1 MIFQNEKKILNIIKY
16 SPPIFI
22 ISMGMIISS
31 FLYLEN
37 QRTFSI
43 EKQKIQEEHIQSN
56 KKLIREKVHDVYNY
70 IVSEQQDTKKELKE
84 QLQEAVFTAYN
95 IAQNIYRNN
104 QHKSIKEVQTMIKD
118 ALRTIRFNEGRGYY
132 FVYELNT
139 GKNILLPTSPKRENT
154 LMLNHKDAKGM
165 PIIQHMN
172 RLLLQKNEI
181 FYEWYW
187 YKPNEHEQQKKKLG
201 FMKVFEPFNWFIG
214 TGEYIEDFEKYV
226 QKKVLKHIQNIRYGE
241 NGYIF
246 VIDYDS
252 IYLSHIRKNFIGQNA
267 ITNNDTIGIKD
278 VIEDITA
285 IAKNGE
291 GYYSYTQNKKPDNDL
306 PTHKISFVKGL
317 NNWSW
322 MIGTGFYE
330 DDINKTLLQKKDEL
344 NEKFSQYI
352 KQTILIC
359 IIMTF
364 ILLVISFYVS
374 KLLRIRFH
382 NYKKEINQHLL
393 DNNKQQNIIAQQ
405 SKMAAMG
412 EMISNI
418 AHQWRQPLSII
429 TTTSTGMKV
438 QKEVSLL
445 SDDDF
450 YEGMDNINNSAQYLS
465 QTIEDFRNFFNSKK
479 TKLPFRLIEVI
490 DKTLNLLHAQFNNK
504 NIHII
509 KEIQDITL
517 TNLENEFIQV
527 LMNIL
532 NNARDEL
539 VKNSSR
545 EKYIFIHAVKKEKSV
560 QITIKDNAGG
570 IPPSIISRIFEPYFT
585 TKHKRQGTGIGLYMS
600 QEIITK
606 NMEGAIEASNCTYEY
621 KGTTY
626 KGALF
631 TIELYD

>member
-1 MIFQNEKKILNIIKY
+1 
-16 SPPIFI
+16 
-22 ISMGMIISS
+22 
-31 FLYLEN
+31 
-37 QRTFSI
+37 
-43 EKQKIQEEHIQSN
+43 
-56 KKLIREKVHDVYNY
+56 
-70 IVSEQQDTKKELKE
+70 
-84 QLQEAVFTAYN
+84 
-95 IAQNIYRNN
+95 
-104 QHKSIKEVQTMIKD
+104 
-118 ALRTIRFNEGRGYY
+118 
-132 FVYELNT
+132 
-139 GKNILLPTSPKRENT
+139 
-154 LMLNHKDAKGM
+154 
-165 PIIQHMN
+165 
-172 RLLLQKNEI
+172 
-181 FYEWYW
+181 
-187 YKPNEHEQQKKKLG
+187 
-201 FMKVFEPFNWFIG
+201 
-214 TGEYIEDFEKYV
+214 
-226 QKKVLKHIQNIRYGE
+226 
-241 NGYIF
+241 
-246 VIDYDS
+246 
-252 IYLSHIRKNFIGQNA
+252 
-267 ITNNDTIGIKD
+267 
-278 VIEDITA
+278 
-285 IAKNGE
+285 
-291 GYYSYTQNKKPDNDL
+291 
-306 PTHKISFVKGL
+306 
-317 NNWSW
+317 
-322 MIGTGFYE
+322 
-330 DDINKTLLQKKDEL
+330 
-344 NEKFSQYI
+344 
-352 KQTILIC
+352 
-359 IIMTF
+359 
-364 ILLVISFYVS
+364 
-374 KLLRIRFH
+374 
-382 NYKKEINQHLL
+382 
-393 DNNKQQNIIAQQ
+393 
-405 SKMAAMG
+405 
-412 EMISNI
+412 
-418 AHQWRQPLSII
+418 LSII